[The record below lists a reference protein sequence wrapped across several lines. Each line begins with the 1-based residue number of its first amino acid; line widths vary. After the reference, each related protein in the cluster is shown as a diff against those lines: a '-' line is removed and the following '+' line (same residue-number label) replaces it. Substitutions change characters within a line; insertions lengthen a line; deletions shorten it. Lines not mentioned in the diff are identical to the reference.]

1 MIPKNAINIK
11 FWTEHIQ
18 LVSICQ
24 AQKNAPLFFDSRGA
38 LLSKPLAGQ
47 LITIEIVNSHGSFNL
62 G

>member
-1 MIPKNAINIK
+1 MLNIGK
-11 FWTEHIQ
+11 M
-18 LVSICQ
+18 L

-38 LLSKPLAGQ
+38 LLSKSLAGQ